1 MPTKSYQPT
10 DMRNLYLQLGYCER
24 IDDLS
29 VIQLGIADCR
39 DPQNATIAQQILLNP
54 DRKEIYDQSHQLL
67 QTIGELRRHLD
78 IPLSEAWSALGNED
92 FEDVPSSLETSA
104 EEAFSD
110 PIRGHD
116 HEDLHATKDTLPFQ
130 TTAEDATSHFRPQEF
145 QPSAARS
152 ASTDDSIPL
161 QHDEPA
167 VVPAKTQPRVNT
179 IETRRKQKIQSTFRT
194 TSATRHKTSQAATI
208 ILSVTC
214 VVAIVLLGLWVLNHP
229 LAPSP
234 GDSPPQPTLP
244 STGIVQWFDSE
255 EGTIPFQ
262 IRVAFGDEHVF
273 VMLKNAQSGNLVTS
287 IFVRRNEVANFKV
300 PAGKYTLEHWS
311 GHAEDWKNTTLKF
324 GPRSNYKSHNFIH
337 ICEQKDDL
345 IKEGKVE
352 LDLRKE

>member
-1 MPTKSYQPT
+1 
-10 DMRNLYLQLGYCER
+10 MRNLYLQIGYCER
-24 IDDLS
+24 IDDVS
-29 VIQLGIADCR
+29 VIQLGIAGCR
-39 DPQNATIAQQILLNP
+39 APQNATIAQQILLNP

-67 QTIGELRRHLD
+67 QTIGELRHRLD

-92 FEDVPSSLETSA
+92 FEDIPSSPETSA

-110 PIRGHD
+110 PIHGHN
-116 HEDLHATKDTLPFQ
+116 HEDLHATKDTFPFE
-130 TTAEDATSHFRPQEF
+130 TTPEDTTNHFRPQEF
-145 QPSAARS
+145 QPAATNS
-152 ASTDDSIPL
+152 ASRDDSIPL
-161 QHDEPA
+161 QNDQPE
-167 VVPAKTQPRVNT
+167 VVPSTTRPRVNT
-179 IETRRKQKIQSTFRT
+179 ETGRKQKNQSTFRT
-194 TSATRHKTSQAATI
+194 TSAARHKTSQVVTI

-214 VVAIVLLGLWVLNHP
+214 VTAIVLLGLWVLNHP
-229 LAPSP
+229 LAPNP

-244 STGIVQWFDSE
+244 PTGIVQWFDSK

-287 IFVRRNEVANFKV
+287 IFVRRNEIANFKV
-300 PAGKYTLEHWS
+300 PAGEYTLEHWS
-311 GHAEDWKNTTLKF
+311 GHAEDWQNTTLKF

-337 ICEQKDDL
+337 ICERKNDL